1 MPRGDFLF
9 SLLWEHGA
17 TAAFGEI
24 SPSLTMYIMI
34 QGRSTTMTRQILLT
48 IAYDGTD
55 YCGFQVQPNAVSV
68 EGLLNEALSKIAG
81 HPLTILGASRTDA
94 GVHAEGQ
101 RASFFLEGR
110 IPTDH
115 ICNAVNGLLPND
127 IVVVAAE
134 EVPMDFHCR
143 HDAVGKHYRYT
154 IRNTALP
161 SPFDRNYAYHFP
173 GKLDTD
179 RMKEAIPLFLGEH
192 DFRAFTAAN
201 SGRTDFVRRLDLI
214 TANTSNDCIYLDFW
228 GGGFLYKMVRNIAGT
243 LLYVGLG
250 KMKAEDIPKIIL
262 EKDHVKTGL
271 TLPPYG
277 LYFNEIYY
285 SEEALKKAMEV

>member
-1 MPRGDFLF
+1 
-9 SLLWEHGA
+9 
-17 TAAFGEI
+17 
-24 SPSLTMYIMI
+24 
-34 QGRSTTMTRQILLT
+34 MTRQILLT
-48 IAYDGTD
+48 ISYDGTN
-55 YCGFQVQPNAVSV
+55 YCGFQVQPNGVSV

-115 ICNAVNGLLPND
+115 ICNAVNGLLPKD

-154 IRNTALP
+154 IRNTALS

-173 GKLDTD
+173 GKLDVA
-179 RMKEAIPLFLGEH
+179 RMKEAVPLFLGER

-214 TANTSNDCIYLDFW
+214 TVNTSGDHIYLDFW
-228 GGGFLYKMVRNIAGT
+228 GGGFLYKMVRSIAGS
-243 LLYVGLG
+243 LIDVGRG
-250 KMKAEDIPKIIL
+250 YFDKDTIEKAM
-262 EKDHVKTGL
+262 KTGDRSLLSL
-271 TLPPYG
+271 TAPSKG
-277 LYFNEIYY
+277 LSLKKIYY
-285 SEEALKKAMEV
+285 NDKYYLDKDASLR